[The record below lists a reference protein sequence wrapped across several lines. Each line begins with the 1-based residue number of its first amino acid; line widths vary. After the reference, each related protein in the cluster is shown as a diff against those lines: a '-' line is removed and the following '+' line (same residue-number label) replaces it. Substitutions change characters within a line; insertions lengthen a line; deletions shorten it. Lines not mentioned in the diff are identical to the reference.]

1 MKIRSTFITANLI
14 SSISDEKYD
23 KFYESF
29 TTQKDDISLRLS
41 QLQEAEDNYYV
52 TAKYVLE
59 LTKYAYDLFTRS
71 EVEERRQLI
80 TLVLQNVRLDGKKIV
95 YEAQKPLDEIIN
107 ATSRNLWRQ
116 TRGALRTFRWINMR
130 ERLPLRKKI

>member
-1 MKIRSTFITANLI
+1 M
-14 SSISDEKYD
+14 
-23 KFYESF
+23 
-29 TTQKDDISLRLS
+29 QRLAS
-41 QLQEAEDNYYV
+41 YAI
-52 TAKYVLE
+52 E